1 MYNKSVFRQGLAA
14 RSPHLCRRVTFV
26 VRTAFVVV
34 LLFDIF
40 FAGSVVFKLFTSGIR
55 GTGDW
60 IAEIGG
66 PRRYWGVAET
76 VAFQA
81 LATFALWRLQ
91 LKVSSRAVTA
101 HVVHRTA
108 GEVDKILAKA
118 VNCNHEKLVRDLTA
132 ALAANLIDGE
142 PRMIEF
148 PMRRSKI
155 KKSGNTEMAWETA
168 MTTVR
173 VFAKGPVPKELIQ
186 SLRELDSSLRG

>member
-1 MYNKSVFRQGLAA
+1 MYNKPVFPQRLAV

-34 LLFDIF
+34 LLFDMF
-40 FAGSVVFKLFTSGIR
+40 FACSVLFKLFTAGIS

-101 HVVHRTA
+101 HVVHKTA
-108 GEVDKILAKA
+108 GEVNRILAKA
-118 VNCNHEKLVRDLTA
+118 VNCNREKLVGDLTA
-132 ALAANLIDGE
+132 ALATNLIDGE

-155 KKSGNTEMAWETA
+155 KKSGNTEMVWETA

-173 VFAKGPVPKELIQ
+173 VFAKGSVPKELNQ